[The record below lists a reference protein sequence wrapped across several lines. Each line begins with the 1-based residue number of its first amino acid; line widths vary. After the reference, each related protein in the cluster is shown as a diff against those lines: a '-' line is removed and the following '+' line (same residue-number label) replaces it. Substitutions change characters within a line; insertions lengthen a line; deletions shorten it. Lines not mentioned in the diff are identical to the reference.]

1 MTDPAPTR
9 GTPDDPALELIA
21 ARFRVLGEVSRLK
34 LLRALEAGERS
45 VNELVVLSG
54 LTQANTSRHLQTLTD
69 AGILGRRREGTSV
82 RYRIADPEILEL
94 CDLVCGGLRTGL
106 EGRVRMLR
114 SPGAFA
120 PRRRGAARRAAADR
134 G

>member
-1 MTDPAPTR
+1 MTDAIPAGGSPE
-9 GTPDDPALELIA
+9 DPALELIA

-34 LLRALEAGERS
+34 LIRALEAGERS
-45 VNELVVLSG
+45 VNELVAASG

-94 CDLVCGGLRTGL
+94 CHLVCGGLRTGL
-106 EGRVRMLR
+106 EGRVQVLR

-120 PRRRGAARRAAADR
+120 RRWPRPGRRTAAAR
-134 G
+134 